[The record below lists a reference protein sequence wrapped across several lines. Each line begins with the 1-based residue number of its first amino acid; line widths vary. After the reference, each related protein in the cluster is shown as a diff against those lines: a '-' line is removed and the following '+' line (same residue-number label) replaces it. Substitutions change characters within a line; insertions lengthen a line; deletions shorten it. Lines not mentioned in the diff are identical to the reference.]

1 MIPYR
6 LTRVG
11 VVMAPDPDD
20 PLEAEGV
27 LNPACGRTADGR
39 LHLLA
44 RVVARGNRSRVRL
57 AEVVVDG
64 GVPVGVERRGIVLA
78 PDRPWERGTNH
89 GGVEDPRVT
98 YIDRLGLHVMTYVAF
113 GPLGPRV
120 ALAVSRD
127 LISWER
133 LGPVH
138 FRYEPEWGID
148 FNLYPNKDALFFPEP
163 IAGPGGEPCYAML
176 HRPMW
181 RSNWLGLGDELPP
194 PAGADERL
202 GIWLS
207 YVTAANADG
216 DPRQL
221 TTLGSH
227 RSVAVGEFPFE
238 SAKIGGGPPPIRV
251 PEGWLLI
258 HHGADGEIDN
268 SFDPSVPNNAVYR
281 AGALLLDAD
290 DPSRVL
296 ARTAQPLLEPERASE
311 RVGTVANV
319 VFPTAI
325 ADIGDR
331 QFVFYGMAD
340 ARIGVAELVRTRAGE
355 SP

>member
-6 LTRVG
+6 LTRLG
-11 VVMAPDPDD
+11 IVMTPDPDD

-27 LNPACGRTADGR
+27 LNPACGHTPDGR

-44 RVVARGNRSRVRL
+44 RVVAAGNVSQVML
-57 AEVVVDG
+57 AEVVVDD
-64 GVPVGVERRGIVLA
+64 GVPVGVERRSIVLA
-78 PDRPWERGTNH
+78 PDMPWERGTNH

-113 GPLGPRV
+113 GPLGPRI

-127 LISWER
+127 LMSWER
-133 LGPVH
+133 LGPIH
-138 FRYEPEWGID
+138 FGYEPQWGID

-163 IAGPGGEPCYAML
+163 IIGPGGEPCYAML

-181 RSNWLGLGDELPP
+181 GANWLGLGDELPP
-194 PAGADERL
+194 PAGIDERL
-202 GIWLS
+202 GIWIS
-207 YVTAANADG
+207 YANAATVDA
-216 DPRQL
+216 DPRRL
-221 TTLGSH
+221 TALASH
-227 RSVAVGEFPFE
+227 QCVANGEFPFE
-238 SAKIGGGPPPIRV
+238 STKIGGGPPPIRV

-258 HHGADGEIDN
+258 HHGVEGEVDT
-268 SFDPSVPNNAVYR
+268 SFDPSLSNSATYR
-281 AGALLLDAD
+281 AGALLLDPA

-296 ARTAQPLLEPERASE
+296 DRTAEPMLEPETAGE

-340 ARIGVAELVRTRAGE
+340 ARIGVAELERTATGALR
-355 SP
+355 